1 MERPAPR
8 HPDLTL
14 DLAGGLYGQDLLEEG
29 AGSVLAVSTAAAGT
43 HASAV
48 SCWRVGGGGAPTS
61 AWRAAGA
68 LAASAAVRGG
78 L

>member
-48 SCWRVGGGGAPTS
+48 SCWRVGGGAPTS